1 MSLNIVPKDLI
12 FEIHLEKI
20 KKEYALVLYQVKSR
34 QLTEIEK
41 EVTIKRLQS
50 IITMMKNDFDEL
62 SEVDIEMLI
71 VEENILILRPLNKFT
86 FDLFARNIPD
96 YTYNLG
102 WNYEQNRE
110 IGYM

>member
-12 FEIHLEKI
+12 FEIQLEKI

-62 SEVDIEMLI
+62 NKVDIEMLI
-71 VEENILILRPLNKFT
+71 VEENILILRPLNKLT

>member
-12 FEIHLEKI
+12 FEIQLEKL
-20 KKEYALVLYQVKSR
+20 KKEYALILYQVKFK
-34 QLTEIEK
+34 QLTDSEK

-50 IITMMKNDFDEL
+50 IITVMKNDFDKL

-71 VEENILILRPLNKFT
+71 TEANNLILRPLNKFT

-96 YTYNLG
+96 YTHNLG
-102 WNYEQNRE
+102 WDYERNRE

>member
-1 MSLNIVPKDLI
+1 MSLNIVPKDLL
-12 FEIHLEKI
+12 FEIQLEKI